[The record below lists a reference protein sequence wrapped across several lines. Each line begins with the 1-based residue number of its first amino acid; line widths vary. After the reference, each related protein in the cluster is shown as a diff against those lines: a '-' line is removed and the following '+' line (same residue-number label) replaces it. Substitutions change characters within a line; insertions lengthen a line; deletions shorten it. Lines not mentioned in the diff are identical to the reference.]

1 MKDVLPTKIG
11 PSECGIINLENSD
24 SGGSH
29 WVAYYNSPTYSIVEY
44 FDSFGV
50 MPPRLVEKYLATSN
64 KRVAFNTI
72 QYQHLGSILCGW
84 FCLLFINERNRGT
97 DPWDIF
103 CFLLSTATEKND
115 ALIRGYFKN
124 CIPFHTMPSGHQQK

>member
-1 MKDVLPTKIG
+1 MKDALPNKIKS
-11 PSECGIINLENSD
+11 SECGIINLENSD

-29 WVAYYNSPTYSIVEY
+29 WVAYFNCPTYPLVEY

-50 MPPRLVEKYLATSN
+50 MPPQLVEKYLATSK
-64 KRVAFNTI
+64 KRVAFNTT

-84 FCLLFINERNRGT
+84 FCLLFINECCKGT

-103 CFLLSTATEKND
+103 CFLLSSTTIAKND
-115 ALIRGYFKN
+115 AVIRDYFRN
-124 CIPFHTMPSGHQQK
+124 CTLSHTVPSVQQL